1 MDTKALK
8 KFAPEAR
15 TLLLQQV
22 TAQLD
27 RVLDSAS
34 AARREQPQAVK
45 ELEAD
50 IGRSSKPQVIEQVAY
65 TWFNRFS
72 ALRFMDVNGYNLV
85 RCVSS
90 AKGATQPEILSEA
103 LAGNLP
109 EDASPGHR
117 EAIAALLE
125 GRAPSHDPQGEA
137 YRRLLVWACNEW
149 HRRMPFLFEPLD
161 DYSELLLPEDLLSPR
176 SILARLRQVMTEQA
190 CQEVEI
196 IGWLYQFYNSERK
209 DQVSAAKKKGQKIRP
224 EDIPAVTQLFTP
236 HWIVRYLV
244 ENSLGQLWL
253 LNRPESRLAEQMDY
267 YIAPENLSE
276 PPETEVLKVDRP
288 EEIKVCDPACGS
300 GHMLTYA
307 FDLLYAIYAEQGYP
321 PAEIP
326 TLILTHNLHGIEID
340 DRAAMLAGFA
350 LMMKAAAKLG
360 RRQFLRM
367 TAQPK
372 ICVMQNV
379 AFTETELADLA
390 DLVGEEQWTAA
401 LHETCTQFQRAKTF
415 GALIQ
420 PKLTDPAAPL
430 RAVEALDLGGDLL
443 WTGLRNRLRCVLH
456 MAEALSTKYYVVV
469 TNPPYMGRK
478 AMNAQLSA
486 FLTKH
491 YKKVSYDLFSAFVI
505 RNCSMT
511 FPAGH
516 LGFVTPIVWMFKSS
530 YQDLR
535 RFLLNRKTIA
545 SLIQL
550 EYSGFD
556 GATVPVCTFTLEN
569 RHRPEFRA
577 AYVQLT
583 QFRGTHVQGPQALK
597 AIQDPNCGWFYRTPA
612 TTFDALPGSRIAYW
626 ASEQQKK
633 ALAERQKLGQWSEIK
648 KGLTTANTNRFL
660 RLWHEVSISKIGFGY
675 SSTAK
680 TTSGDHKWYP
690 HNKGGKYRCWYGNFE
705 YVVNWEH
712 DGSEIRNFTDKTG
725 RIRSAVRNTRF
736 YFKEGVTWTYL
747 SSSKFGARYAPPG
760 LMFDA
765 TGSSAFPP
773 DGYAKQLCGAL
784 VSKVTSKFLSFLNP
798 TLSFEVGDI
807 ANLPFD
813 QSVISAI
820 DGTTQAEAIELAKS
834 DWDAYERSWDFTTL
848 PLLTPQ
854 HDGATL
860 EATYDRLCAHWQAQ
874 TDAMR
879 RLEEDNNRIFIHA
892 YGLQDEIQPE
902 VPIEDI
908 TLTCNPAY
916 RYGVKGSAADR
927 EARLRTDTLTELIS
941 YAVGC
946 LFGRYSL
953 DQPGLILADQ
963 GTTLEDYRSRVPNPR
978 LLPDEDNVIPILDA
992 AWFPDDMT
1000 DRFRSFLRLTF
1011 GEAQLQENLR
1021 FIEQALGK
1029 DIRKYFLKDFYA
1041 DHVQR
1046 YRKRPIYWLF
1056 SSPKGTFNA
1065 LVYLHRYRSDTVSVL
1080 LNDYLR
1086 ALIDKLAAEHAR
1098 LERRADDPAER
1109 QGQRTKAQKNATKIA
1124 AQISELGDWERDVV
1138 FPLAQQR
1145 IALNLDDGVKAN
1157 YRKFGSALKKIP
1169 GLD

>member
-15 TLLLQQV
+15 TLLIQQV

-50 IGRSSKPQVIEQVAY
+50 IGRTGKQQVIEQIAY

-72 ALRFMDVNGYNLV
+72 ALRFMDVKGYN
-85 RCVSS
+85 RMRYVSS

-109 EDASPGHR
+109 AGASP
-117 EAIAALLE
+117 AIAALLE

-137 YRRLLVWACNEW
+137 YRRLLIWACNEW

-176 SILARLRQVMTEQA
+176 SILARLREVMTEQA

-209 DQVSAAKKKGQKIRP
+209 DQVFAAINEKGKGWKMRP
-224 EDIPAVTQLFTP
+224 EDIPAATQLFTP

-244 ENSLGQLWL
+244 ENSLGRLWL

-276 PPETEVLKVDRP
+276 PPETKVLKVDRP

-321 PAEIP
+321 PTEIP
-326 TLILTHNLHGIEID
+326 ALILTHNLHGIEID

-360 RRQFLRM
+360 RRQFLHM
-367 TAQPK
+367 TVQPK
-372 ICVMQNV
+372 IRIMHNV
-379 AFTETELADLA
+379 AFTEAELADLV

-401 LHETCTQFQRAKTF
+401 LHETCTQFQQAKTF

-420 PKLTDPAAPL
+420 PKLTDPTAPL
-430 RAVEALDLGGDLL
+430 RAVEALDLGDDLL
-443 WTGLRNRLRCVLH
+443 LRTGMRNRLRCILH
-456 MAEALSTKYYVVV
+456 MAEALSTRYHVVV
-469 TNPPYMGRK
+469 TNPPCMGRK
-478 AMNAQLSA
+478 GRDPQLSA

-491 YKKVSYDLFSAFVI
+491 YKKVSSNLFSAFVI

-511 FPAGH
+511 LPAGH
-516 LGFVTPIVWMFKSS
+516 LGFMIPTDWMFIPS
-530 YQDLR
+530 YQYLR
-535 RFLLNRKTIA
+535 KFLLNRKTIA

-550 EYSGFD
+550 KYSGFD
-556 GATVPVCTFTLEN
+556 GATVPSCTFTLEN
-569 RHRPEFRA
+569 QHRPEFRA
-577 AYVQLT
+577 AYVRLT
-583 QFRGTHVQGPQALK
+583 RFRGAHVQSPRALQ

-612 TTFDALPGSRIAYW
+612 TTFDALLGFRITYW

-633 ALAERQKLGQWSEIK
+633 TFAERQKLGQWSDIK
-648 KGLTTANTNRFL
+648 LGLTTADTDRFL

-690 HNKGGKYRCWYGNFE
+690 YNKGGKYRCWYGNFE

-725 RIRSAVRNTRF
+725 RIRSVVRNTRF
-736 YFKEGVTWTYL
+736 YFKEGVTWTF
-747 SSSKFGARYAPPG
+747 SSFGRFSARYAPPG

-765 TGSSAFPP
+765 AGSSAFPP

-784 VSKVTSKFLSFLNP
+784 VSTVISKFLSLLSP
-798 TLSFEVGDI
+798 TWSFQVENI
-807 ANLPFD
+807 ADLPFD

-848 PLLTPQ
+848 PLLTSE
-854 HDGATL
+854 HRGATL
-860 EATYDRLCAHWQAQ
+860 EVTYDRLRTHWQAQ
-874 TDAMR
+874 TDAMQ

-892 YGLQDEIQPE
+892 YGLQDDLQPE
-902 VPIEDI
+902 RPIEDI

-916 RYGVKGSAADR
+916 RYRVKGGAADR
-927 EARLRTDTLTELIS
+927 EARLRTDTLAELIS

-963 GTTLEDYRSRVPNPR
+963 DATLDDYCSHVPNPR
-978 LLPDEDNVIPILDA
+978 LLPDKDNVIPILDS
-992 AWFPDDMT
+992 AWFPNDMT
-1000 DRFRSFLRLTF
+1000 DRFRAFLRLTF

-1029 DIRKYFLKDFYA
+1029 DIRKYFLRDFYT
-1041 DHVQR
+1041 DHIKR

-1080 LNDYLR
+1080 LNDYLG
-1086 ALIDKLAAEHAR
+1086 ALIDKLAGERAR

-1109 QGQRTKAQKNATKIA
+1109 QGQRTKAQEDATNIA
-1124 AQISELGDWERDVV
+1124 AQISELCDWKRDVV

-1145 IALNLDDGVKAN
+1145 IAIDLDDGVKAN
-1157 YRKFGSALKKIP
+1157 YRKFGSALKKIS
-1169 GLD
+1169 GLN